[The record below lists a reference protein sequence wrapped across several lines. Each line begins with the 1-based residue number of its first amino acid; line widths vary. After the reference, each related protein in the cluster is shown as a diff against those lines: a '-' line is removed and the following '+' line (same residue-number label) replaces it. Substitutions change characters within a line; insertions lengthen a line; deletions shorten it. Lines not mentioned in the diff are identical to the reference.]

1 MTMHIGKAGVDL
13 GIVVRDLDAM
23 LVFYRD
29 TLGLYHEGQNP
40 VPGGGVMHRLWAAET
55 MVKLVAPE
63 PPPPAANPRGGLAA
77 ATGLRYFTFTVTNLD
92 EVHAA
97 CVRAGAVIVSAPFEV
112 VSQVRIAMVEDP
124 DGNHVE
130 FLERTP

>member
-1 MTMHIGKAGVDL
+1 MTMRIGKAGIDL

-40 VPGGGVMHRLWAAET
+40 IPGGGLMHRLWAAET
-55 MVKLVAPE
+55 MVKLVAPDPAPE
-63 PPPPAANPRGGLAA
+63 AANPPGGLAA

-92 EVHAA
+92 DVHEA
-97 CVRAGAVIVSAPFEV
+97 CMRAGAPVVHAPFLV
-112 VSQVRIAMVEDP
+112 TPAVRIAMYEDP

-130 FLERTP
+130 FLEHVG

>member
-1 MTMHIGKAGVDL
+1 MTMQIGKAGVDL
-13 GIVVRDLDAM
+13 GIVVQALDPM
-23 LVFYRD
+23 LAFYRD

-63 PPPPAANPRGGLAA
+63 PAPAASNPPGGLRS
-77 ATGLRYFTFTVTNLD
+77 ATGFRYVTFSVSNLD
-92 EVHAA
+92 EVFAD
-97 CVRAGAVIVSAPFEV
+97 CLRAGAPVVVAPTTV
-112 VSQVRIAMVEDP
+112 APNTRIALVEDP

-130 FLERTP
+130 FLERA